1 MIHLPILFI
10 HGFNGAPSNWTGAPD
25 QFPQFLAARGYDP
38 ELMHVFNYGYVESD
52 GKRYYN
58 NTGDIRQIAHR
69 LDEANSNDPAL
80 IESSVDRL
88 SEASRERGG
97 PDKITI
103 IAHSSGGL
111 IARYYLTRKHE
122 DIFGTQYR
130 GNVGRVIFLG
140 TPHSGVDVED
150 ILDPLPGALTYGL
163 MIRFH
168 YLFPLDYNADFH
180 TFRTRVRHLRKK
192 AWRDWRRMHRH
203 DQMTEMPAFR
213 QLHPGS
219 DFLNDIN
226 RPGAMPHDIEYF
238 NIVGDICAGGRFQIG
253 KRVWLDKE
261 KDFGDFLVTVN
272 SAGKIPNAA
281 SRCFPVTTEFC
292 LTVDTTRP
300 WNRVVQI
307 GSSGD
312 HPLPIHRHLRRHPVI
327 RNRILEILKASG

>member
-10 HGFNGAPSNWTGAPD
+10 HGFNGAPSNWTGAAD
-25 QFPQFLAARGYDP
+25 QFPQYLVKHGFDP
-38 ELMHVFNYGYVESD
+38 ELMRVFNYGYVESE

-69 LDEANSNDPAL
+69 LDEANSNDPEL

-88 SEASRERGG
+88 SEMSRQRDG
-97 PDKITI
+97 PEKITI

-111 IARYYLTRKHE
+111 IARYYLTRQHA
-122 DIFGTQYR
+122 DAFGTRYR

-180 TFRTRVRHLRKK
+180 TFRNRVRHLRKK
-192 AWRDWRRMHRH
+192 VWRDWRKSHRG
-203 DQMTEMPAFR
+203 DQTTEMPAFR

-219 DFLNDIN
+219 DFLKEIN
-226 RPGAMPHDIEYF
+226 RPGVMPRDIDYY
-238 NIVGDICAGGRFQIG
+238 NVVGDISAGVRFQVG
-253 KRVWLDKE
+253 KHTGIDRK
-261 KDFGDFLVTVN
+261 KDFGDFLVTVK

-281 SRCFPVTTEFC
+281 SHCFSVRTEFC
-292 LTVDTTRP
+292 FAVNTTQP
-300 WNRVVQI
+300 WNRVLQI
-307 GSSGD
+307 GKYGERKL
-312 HPLPIHRHLRRHPVI
+312 PLHRYLRRHPVI
-327 RNRILEILKASG
+327 QNHVLEILAGG